1 MDITH
6 TNNNI
11 YINFTYST
19 NFTKAVSLLG
29 PLSSTANTDLA
40 LSLRIISNSDD
51 VTDGI
56 DSALDILG
64 RNSSVEDA
72 DKILVRRVRR

>member
-1 MDITH
+1 MTIINYNT
-6 TNNNI
+6 
-11 YINFTYST
+11 YIKYTYST
-19 NFTKAVSLLG
+19 NFTNAVSLLG

-64 RNSSVEDA
+64 RNRKDA
-72 DKILVRRVRR
+72 DTILMRRVRR